1 MDNPKRYLKL
11 KNIIDSL
18 NYNEII
24 LLNEMIQKEINIIKN
39 LKKNG

>member
-1 MDNPKRYLKL
+1 MNNPKRYLKL

-24 LLNEMIQKEINIIKN
+24 QLNKMINKEINIIKN
-39 LKKNG
+39 LKQNE